1 MSQDLDSMYFSLLN
15 NQVPKLWEKVSYLS
29 LKGLSSWIRDLK
41 ERVKFMAEWVVTGGP
56 NCFWISG
63 FFYP

>member
-1 MSQDLDSMYFSLLN
+1 MYFSLLN
-15 NQVPKLWEKVSYLS
+15 NQVPRLWEKVGYLS
-29 LKGLSSWIRDLK
+29 LKGLGSWIRDLK
-41 ERVKFMAEWVVTGGP
+41 ERVKAMQEWLMTGGP